1 MSSVEK
7 YNALS
12 LRAVTKGA
20 TEAEK
25 QLYPW
30 IQAQYHSESS
40 FKVPSGFIGWKK
52 FQKLLI
58 DQKPQQRDQIISAF
72 KQ

>member
-1 MSSVEK
+1 MSSVEE
-7 YNALS
+7 YNALT
-12 LRAVTKGA
+12 LKAVTKGA
-20 TEAEK
+20 AEAEK

-58 DQKPQQRDQIISAF
+58 DQKPQQRNQIISAF